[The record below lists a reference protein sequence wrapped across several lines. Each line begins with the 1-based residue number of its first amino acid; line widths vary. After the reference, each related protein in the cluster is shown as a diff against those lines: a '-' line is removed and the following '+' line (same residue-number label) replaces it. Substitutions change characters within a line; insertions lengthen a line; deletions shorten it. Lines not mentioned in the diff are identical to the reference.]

1 MAKSTIKPSVNSVI
15 QENVNEAVQR
25 LKAVAEDMAE
35 EQTKT
40 ESKKDNKIQTVNF
53 NMSKSMY
60 EELKKLYG
68 GAGYSFAQGARMT
81 FDYIISE
88 ILDGN
93 LELRESGF
101 RKTLS
106 ARVGR

>member
-15 QENVNEAVQR
+15 QENANEAVQR

-53 NMSKSMY
+53 NMSKS
-60 EELKKLYG
+60 
-68 GAGYSFAQGARMT
+68 
-81 FDYIISE
+81 
-88 ILDGN
+88 
-93 LELRESGF
+93 
-101 RKTLS
+101 
-106 ARVGR
+106 